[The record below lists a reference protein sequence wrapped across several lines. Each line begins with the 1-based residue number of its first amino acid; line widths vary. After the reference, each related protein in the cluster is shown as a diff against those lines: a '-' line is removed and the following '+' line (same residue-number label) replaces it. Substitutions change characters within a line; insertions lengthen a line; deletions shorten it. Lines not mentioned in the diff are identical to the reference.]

1 LRPFAH
7 DEAITPYWG
16 EQRMQHCKFSADA
29 RRHPALVYVV
39 AILSLASVASA
50 HARRHD
56 PKIAAPVISGA
67 PAASDVAGQ
76 QYSFTPTASDPSGYT
91 LTFSISGK
99 PAWATFNTSS
109 GQLAGT
115 PATANV
121 GTYSNIIITV
131 RGGVASASLAPF
143 SITVS
148 SPPNVPPTISGQ
160 PATSINVATPYSFTP
175 TASDT
180 DGDPLTFSI
189 QNEPSWAGF
198 STATGQLSGTPA
210 AGDVG
215 TYSNIIIS
223 VSDGVSSV
231 SLAPFTV
238 TVNQISTGSATVTWI
253 PPTQNT
259 DGTTLTNLAGYKIYY
274 GTAPGSLTQSIQL
287 SNVGLTSYMISNLS
301 TATWYFGMTAYTS
314 SGAEST
320 ISNIASKTVQ

>member
-1 LRPFAH
+1 
-7 DEAITPYWG
+7 
-16 EQRMQHCKFSADA
+16 MQHCKFSAGA

-39 AILSLASVASA
+39 AILSLASVAGA
-50 HARRHD
+50 YARRHS

-76 QYSFTPTASDPSGYT
+76 PYSFTPTATDPSGYA
-91 LTFSISGK
+91 LTFSISGM

-121 GTYSNIIITV
+121 GTYSNIIIRV
-131 RGGVASASLAPF
+131 SDGVASASLAPF
-143 SITVS
+143 SISVS
-148 SPPNVPPTISGQ
+148 SPPNAPPTISGQ
-160 PATSINVATPYSFTP
+160 PATSINVAAPYSFTP

-198 STATGQLSGTPA
+198 GTATGQLSGTPA

-231 SLAPFTV
+231 TLAPFTV

-259 DGTTLTNLAGYKIYY
+259 DGTTLTNLAGYRIYY
-274 GTAPGSLTQSIQL
+274 GTAPGSLTQSIQI

-320 ISNIASKTVQ
+320 ISNIGSKTVQ